1 MAGVDTELI
10 DQLLATLDGRARY
23 ALEARFGLRDGE
35 RHNFREIGE
44 VLGVTSEAARRLVN
58 RALAS
63 LRDDAENLLA
73 A

>member
-1 MAGVDTELI
+1 MQCGLETVEVVGAEHHAVLSGDVDEVEIDPGVG
-10 DQLLATLDGRARY
+10 DGAS
-23 ALEARFGLRDGE
+23 
-35 RHNFREIGE
+35 EIGE